1 MKTASRWTA
10 VAGAATLLLTGC
22 VANQPAG
29 GSSTAAANGVITVTA
44 KADSCAVSA
53 NTTASGKVT
62 FRITNAGEA
71 TTEFYL
77 LAADRLRIVAEKEDI
92 APGAFAELSVA
103 LAPGQYFTA
112 CKPGGTKIGEAEFTV
127 VG

>member
-1 MKTASRWTA
+1 MKTPSRWTA
-10 VAGAATLLLTGC
+10 AAGAATLLLTGC

-29 GSSTAAANGVITVTA
+29 GSSTAAGGVITVTA

-62 FRITNAGEA
+62 FRVTNAGEA

-92 APGAFAELSVA
+92 APGAFADLTVA

-127 VG
+127 IG